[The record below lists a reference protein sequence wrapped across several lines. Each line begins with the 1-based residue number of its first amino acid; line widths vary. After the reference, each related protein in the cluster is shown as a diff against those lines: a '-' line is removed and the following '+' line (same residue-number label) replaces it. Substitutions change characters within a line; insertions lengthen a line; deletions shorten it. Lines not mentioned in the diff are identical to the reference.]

1 MARLLPT
8 KMVYTG
14 PSPSRP
20 SVITSPPILG
30 KSLAHWVA
38 SAIATRTSHSKF
50 GTKAQIFLSGN
61 RGAQDEMSRPRTIS
75 PETKEARMFK
85 PWMAAFLKIVLN
97 LAERTLRGPGWIISG
112 SVA

>member
-1 MARLLPT
+1 
-8 KMVYTG
+8 
-14 PSPSRP
+14 
-20 SVITSPPILG
+20 
-30 KSLAHWVA
+30 LAHWIA
-38 SAIATRTSHSKF
+38 SAIATRASHSKF
-50 GTKAQIFLSGN
+50 VGTRFGTRAQIFLSGN
-61 RGAQDEMSRPRTIS
+61 RKAQDERSRPRTIS

>member
-1 MARLLPT
+1 
-8 KMVYTG
+8 
-14 PSPSRP
+14 
-20 SVITSPPILG
+20 
-30 KSLAHWVA
+30 LAHWIA
-38 SAIATRTSHSKF
+38 SAIATRASHSKF
-50 GTKAQIFLSGN
+50 VGTRFGTRFGTRAQIFLSGN
-61 RGAQDEMSRPRTIS
+61 RKAQDERSRPRTIS